1 MNDFNA
7 FITKT
12 EVASAL
18 ILMYLI
24 TGYDA
29 LASPLT
35 RHFSA
40 AVPCILW

>member
-18 ILMYLI
+18 ILI
-24 TGYDA
+24 A
-29 LASPLT
+29 FA
-35 RHFSA
+35 
-40 AVPCILW
+40 ILFVVFRRQLHKK